1 MCPSWGQNEHHVA
14 PPERKNVVNRFGYD
28 DYMAYH
34 YAFMVKVATVR
45 EPKTFSKAAKDPRW
59 VDAMNEEMQALSK
72 NETWDLVP
80 SSPHQKAIWCLW
92 IFKVKHNTDDTFNQY
107 KARLVAKG
115 DGQTHEVDYEETF
128 APMAKMTT
136 ILTKI
141 ALALAKGS
149 HLHQMDVKNA
159 FLQGEVEEKV
169 YMVQPPRFK

>member
-1 MCPSWGQNEHHVA
+1 M
-14 PPERKNVVNRFGYD
+14 
-28 DYMAYH
+28 
-34 YAFMVKVATVR
+34 
-45 EPKTFSKAAKDPRW
+45 
-59 VDAMNEEMQALSK
+59 
-72 NETWDLVP
+72 
-80 SSPHQKAIWCLW
+80 
-92 IFKVKHNTDDTFNQY
+92 KHNTDDTFNQY

-169 YMVQPPRFK
+169 YMVQPPRFKSSAHPQAVCGLKKPLYGLKQAPRA